1 MAKWFVQY
9 RPGSEDELPCFRIAT
24 EDDPACWIAQTN
36 PSLSPEVQQ
45 EVAILIAEALSEI
58 LGV

>member
-9 RPGSEDELPCFRIAT
+9 CPGSEDEPPCFRIAA

-36 PSLSPEVQQ
+36 PGLPLEAQ
-45 EVAILIAEALSEI
+45 EETALLIADALSRI
-58 LGV
+58 LGI